1 MGRRE
6 LFDSAVDRHGVVAAR
21 HLGPSTMAPSTF
33 HDWRQREE
41 FERPHHG
48 VTLLPGFPATAEQR
62 LAAAVAGIGDRCA
75 VTGWSAAYLYGLR
88 ASAPSTTDLLA
99 PHGVSHRHH
108 SGVRVVETT
117 VFDDEEVGRVDGI
130 PVVSGARMLAD
141 LARDAHLSTLTEL
154 AIDLRRKG
162 RLGASDIEREIAK
175 RRRFPG
181 RGRLRALA
189 DQLRED
195 DSDSGFEHRTRDR
208 LTRRGTPPDNGQLEV
223 VVAGRRRRID
233 LPYASAGVGVE
244 CIGLAFHGRDAFDR
258 DADRRNDFAEDGRWR
273 LLELTWTTFLLDWE
287 RFCTRLDRLLG
298 RRGAA

>member
-6 LFDSAVDRHGVVAAR
+6 LFDSAVDRHGVVATR
-21 HLGPSTMAPSTF
+21 DLGPATMAPTSF
-33 HDWRQREE
+33 HDWRRREE
-41 FERPHHG
+41 LERPHHG
-48 VTLLPGFPATAEQR
+48 VTLLPGFPATTEQR

-88 ASAPSTTDLLA
+88 GSAPSTTDLLA
-99 PHGVSHRHH
+99 PHGVSHRQHA
-108 SGVRVVETT
+108 GVRVVETI
-117 VFDDEEVGRVDGI
+117 VFDDVEVRTVDGI

-141 LARDAHLSTLTEL
+141 LARDAHLDTLTGL
-154 AIDLRRKG
+154 AIDLRRSG
-162 RLGASDIEREIAK
+162 RLRASDIDREVAG

-189 DQLRED
+189 DRLRED
-195 DSDSGFEHRTRDR
+195 DSDSGFEHRTREQ
-208 LTRRGTPPDNGQLEV
+208 LTRRGTPPDHGQLEV
-223 VVAGRRRRID
+223 VVVGRRRRID

-258 DADRRNDFAEDGRWR
+258 DADRRNDFAEDGRWQ

-287 RFCTRLDRLLG
+287 RFCDRLDRLLA
-298 RRGAA
+298 RRGAS